1 MLDGL
6 HVDAGWAAA
15 IGGALLRR
23 GDPLGL
29 ALAAQVGL
37 KLGKDAEHV
46 EERLA
51 GSGRGVHGLFGGGEM
66 GALVFECRDNDLKIT
81 HRARQA
87 VDARDH
93 QRLAGMDEL
102 KDGPE
107 LGPSREGGAVA
118 GLGADHGAP
127 CGLKRRRL
135 GIEVLVRGRDPG
147 IADAG
152 G

>member
-1 MLDGL
+1 
-6 HVDAGWAAA
+6 
-15 IGGALLRR
+15 
-23 GDPLGL
+23 
-29 ALAAQVGL
+29 
-37 KLGKDAEHV
+37 
-46 EERLA
+46 
-51 GSGRGVHGLFGGGEM
+51 M
-66 GALVFECRDNDLKIT
+66 GALVLEGRDNDLEIT

-102 KDGPE
+102 EDGPE
-107 LGPSREGGAVA
+107 LGVSREGGAVA
-118 GLGADHGAP
+118 GLGADHGAA

-135 GIEVLVRGRDPG
+135 SIEVLVRGRDSG

>member
-1 MLDGL
+1 M
-6 HVDAGWAAA
+6 
-15 IGGALLRR
+15 LRR

-37 KLGKDAEHV
+37 ELGEDAEHV

-51 GSGRGVHGLFGGGEM
+51 GRGRGVHGLFGSSEM
-66 GALVFECRDNDLKIT
+66 GALVLEGRDDDLEIT

-93 QRLAGMDEL
+93 QRLVGMDEIE
-102 KDGPE
+102 DGPQF
-107 LGPSREGGAVA
+107 GASREGGAVA
-118 GLGADHGAP
+118 GLGADHGAA
-127 CGLKRRRL
+127 CLLERRNL

-147 IADAG
+147 VADASR
-152 G
+152 